1 MSGNNL
7 NISLIDNFRRNDQ
20 CLNTT
25 NTQTWIKTHLNTG
38 LLHMFSASDCQT
50 QAAV

>member
-7 NISLIDNFRRNDQ
+7 NISLIDNLRININNF
-20 CLNTT
+20 T
-25 NTQTWIKTHLNTG
+25 NTQIWSKTHINTG